1 MPLREAEMREIQMEA
16 LKQPI
21 GVVSSDRLWTIGDM
35 AREYGVTLR
44 ALRFYEYKALI
55 APLRQGLARLYRAED
70 RRRLGLILTGKKLGF
85 TLMQIREMLETG
97 APADPEAPGASFE
110 QTLTPAQARSQLEL
124 LERQR
129 AEIDDAIAQLRAA
142 HGALSAAL

>member
-1 MPLREAEMREIQMEA
+1 MTTAASHNPA
-16 LKQPI
+16 
-21 GVVSSDRLWTIGDM
+21 SH
-35 AREYGVTLR
+35 
-44 ALRFYEYKALI
+44 
-55 APLRQGLARLYRAED
+55 
-70 RRRLGLILTGKKLGF
+70 RLGLILTGKKLGF

>member
-1 MPLREAEMREIQMEA
+1 MEA

-21 GVVSSDRLWTIGDM
+21 GATSSDRLWTIGDM

-44 ALRFYEYKALI
+44 ALRFYEDKALI
-55 APLRQGLARLYRAED
+55 APLRQGLARLYRGED

-97 APADPEAPGASFE
+97 VAADGPEAPGASFE
-110 QTLTPAQARSQLEL
+110 QTLTPEQARSQLEL